1 MVLIISCNKDAFI
14 YKVDLDGIVLIILK
28 TSSGF
33 LWARRIDLTRIP
45 MVPWTLNPN
54 CSATK
59 RAEASSVK
67 NVAAESFSKMAK
79 ASIYPSSRQK
89 IWQSVFSRS
98 STGYL
103 LRTFV
108 MDNSD
113 LSITAGRCFSISFQ
127 TVSDNT
133 ISWKSWSRSV
143 ELSSSRCIMGPA
155 SNTPRIP
162 GLVMTV

>member
-79 ASIYPSSRQK
+79 ASIFLHPGKKFDRASLVAHQPDISSAPLLWTIPTFLSRQGGAFLFPSK
-89 IWQSVFSRS
+89 QSRIIRFLESPE
-98 STGYL
+98 
-103 LRTFV
+103 
-108 MDNSD
+108 
-113 LSITAGRCFSISFQ
+113 AGRWI
-127 TVSDNT
+127 
-133 ISWKSWSRSV
+133 
-143 ELSSSRCIMGPA
+143 
-155 SNTPRIP
+155 
-162 GLVMTV
+162 